1 MTKNEIILLIV
12 VFMLLIVGTAD
23 VEDTEQEQIAYCDNV
38 RDGVWPDFKEIYATD
53 CKEVLQFAKSEVH

>member
-1 MTKNEIILLIV
+1 
-12 VFMLLIVGTAD
+12 MLLIVGTAD